1 MMKTKICWTAMAAAV
16 LLMCSGVGV
25 ATAGAKWLIT
35 PEEAAKARPKT
46 EKFLEPVAAVEGP
59 GPKIIVKNPKLLERV
74 RSPLN
79 IFIAFKPGKSGKP
92 PDMKTM
98 TVTSLGF
105 FDIDITS
112 RVVEYIKGYNLD
124 IEEAELPTGDHE
136 LLVAI
141 LDIAGNPNERIL
153 KVTVVE

>member
-1 MMKTKICWTAMAAAV
+1 MKTKVRWTAMAAAL
-16 LLMCSGVGV
+16 LLMCSGVAAV
-25 ATAGAKWLIT
+25 NAGGKWLIT
-35 PEEAAKARPKT
+35 PEEAAKVRPKT

-59 GPKIIVKNPKLLERV
+59 GPEIIVRNPKLLERV

-92 PDMKTM
+92 PDMQTM
-98 TVTSLGF
+98 MVTSLGLF
-105 FDIDITS
+105 NIDITN
-112 RVVEYIKGYNLD
+112 RVVEYIKGYDLD
-124 IEEAELPTGDHE
+124 IDEAELPTGDHE

-141 LDIAGNPNERIL
+141 QDIVGNPNERIL